1 MSFKRAVDFTL
12 SKKRLEVRRE
22 RLDRL
27 VGQFFARFDVFGAIG
42 AMVRHIVPLHRE
54 LFARRWRLARGKEF
68 RDAEHLLETACVVAQ
83 RRQQVLSDLVVPARG
98 QIDILDV
105 SGRLTIKNSADKN
118 AHGSIKAGFV
128 VLGFDDG
135 ALVGEVVSHHLPPG
149 SFVAAL
155 ENILELGESLVP
167 VSIQLSSCLDEIWE
181 SLLIEE
187 LHPKGSA
194 VHVDFSFP
202 GPTRKLVF
210 FWEFRC
216 IIP

>member
-1 MSFKRAVDFTL
+1 
-12 SKKRLEVRRE
+12 
-22 RLDRL
+22 
-27 VGQFFARFDVFGAIG
+27 
-42 AMVRHIVPLHRE
+42 
-54 LFARRWRLARGKEF
+54 
-68 RDAEHLLETACVVAQ
+68 
-83 RRQQVLSDLVVPARG
+83 VVPARG
-98 QIDILDV
+98 QIDVLDV
-105 SGRLTIKNSADKN
+105 SGRLTIEDCADKEPN
-118 AHGSIKAGFV
+118 GSIKAHFV
-128 VLGFDDG
+128 VLRFDDG

-149 SFVAAL
+149 SFVAAI

-167 VSIQLSSCLDEIWE
+167 VPVQLSSCLDEIWE

-210 FWEFRC
+210 FWELRG